1 MIYGDNWDKIT
12 ASVPHTEEDIE
23 QRWAYIN
30 SDDYEEPKYVFQE
43 VCFFL
48 SDFFLRCFFIN
59 LFFFGRICFQND
71 IF

>member
-1 MIYGDNWDKIT
+1 MIYGDDWNKIT

-43 VCFFL
+43 VC
-48 SDFFLRCFFIN
+48 S
-59 LFFFGRICFQND
+59 FFGLISLV
-71 IF
+71 